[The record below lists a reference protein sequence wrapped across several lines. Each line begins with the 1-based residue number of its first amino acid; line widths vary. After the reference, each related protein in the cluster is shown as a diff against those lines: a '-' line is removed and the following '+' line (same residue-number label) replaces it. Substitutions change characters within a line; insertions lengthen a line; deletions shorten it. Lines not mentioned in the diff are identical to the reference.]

1 MTHQASCL
9 FSFPFRFLAT
19 GRKSANVHPPNV
31 EDNSVFNS
39 SWSHNVSFTAIVLA
53 VYDLEGKTLYAILA
67 NETKKGRL
75 EKKWKVPATRI
86 GPKLK
91 DGQKIHFCVP
101 LKKREEKDDNH
112 LRLDNSVLW

>member
-9 FSFPFRFLAT
+9 FSFPFRLV
-19 GRKSANVHPPNV
+19 NVYPPNV

-39 SWSHNVSFTAIVLA
+39 SLSHNVSFTAIVLA
-53 VYDLEGKTLYAILA
+53 VYDLEERTLYAILA
-67 NETKKGRL
+67 SKTEKVRL
-75 EKKWKVPATRI
+75 QKKWKVPATRI

-112 LRLDNSVLW
+112 LLLDADGLW